1 MKLAITLGAA
11 TLVLVVVGTLFPAPV
26 TTTYIAGAG
35 TSAFSSGD
43 SPQAAVQS
51 LLDHVRQHR
60 YDLAY
65 GFVANRDKV
74 SQQAFTDD
82 LVGTY
87 GNLRTYSSLEPSEV
101 KVLTKSGDQ
110 ATVRADLKWA
120 TAVGAFY
127 DTRDLKV
134 VKQGDQ
140 WKVVWPVE
148 QEAKVPPQVIS
159 VNYLRWDV
167 IYRGPGDDWG
177 AQNVESP
184 RVRITSMRA
193 VSSADTVNI
202 VGEILNED
210 TVPAWVSVSATLVG
224 KDGKDLDHE
233 NSFDKMSHILL
244 PKEVSPFRIDFPGVQ
259 LANVKSVRMQPDS
272 SLVPASADPV
282 IAVLNQR
289 LENNSLGQRVL
300 AGQLVNES
308 GQVVN
313 IPHVIATYYN
323 GNGQIVW
330 VGDGYVDRALLPKI
344 PVPFAVDIP
353 EHVASQ
359 VQSYRVVVNQY
370 SANRMN
376 Q

>member
-1 MKLAITLGAA
+1 MKLAILLGVA
-11 TLVLVVVGTLFPAPV
+11 TLVLVAVGTLFPAPV

-35 TSAFSSGD
+35 TSAFSSTD
-43 SPQAAVQS
+43 SPEAAVQS

-60 YDLAY
+60 YDQAY
-65 GFVANRDKV
+65 QFVANRDQV
-74 SQQAFTDD
+74 SQQDFTDD
-82 LVGTY
+82 LVGTH
-87 GNLRTYSSLEPSEV
+87 GNLRTYSSLEPSDV
-101 KVLTKSGDQ
+101 KVLKKTNNE
-110 ATVRADLKWA
+110 ATVRTDLKWA

-134 VKQGDQ
+134 VQQGGQ
-140 WKVVWPVE
+140 WKVVWPVQ
-148 QEAKVPPQVIS
+148 QEAKAPPQVIP

-167 IYRGPGDDWG
+167 IYRGPGDDWA

-193 VSSADTVNI
+193 VSTPDTVNI
-202 VGEILNED
+202 VGEIINED
-210 TVPAWVSVSATLVG
+210 TVPAWVSVSATLIG
-224 KDGKDLDHE
+224 KDNKTLGQE

-244 PKEVSPFRIDFPGVQ
+244 PKEVSPFRIDFPAVQ
-259 LANVKSVRMQPDS
+259 LASVKSVRMQPNA

-282 IAVLNQR
+282 IAVLNQK
-289 LENNSLGQRVL
+289 LESNSRGQRVL
-300 AGQLVNES
+300 SGELVNES

-330 VGDGYVDRALLPKI
+330 VNDGYVDRALLPKV

-353 EHVASQ
+353 ENLASQ

-376 Q
+376 